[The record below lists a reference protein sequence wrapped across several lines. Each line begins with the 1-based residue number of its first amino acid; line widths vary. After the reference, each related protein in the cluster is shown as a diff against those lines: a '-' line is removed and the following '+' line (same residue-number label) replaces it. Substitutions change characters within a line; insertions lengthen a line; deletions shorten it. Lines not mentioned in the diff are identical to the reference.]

1 VVSSVLHIDH
11 DLDEEYPFE
20 ILDFTG
26 NYSKVNLKAGDM
38 VFYESAKCFHKRS
51 VPLKGRYHANMF
63 LHYRPLEWKLG
74 REDAVGAIP
83 PHWAEGSIEEQAQ
96 DGGGGLQ
103 KTVVTFSLPEGSDP
117 VVMNWERH
125 DDGQEQF
132 VFRLAPGVS
141 LSYHTHVGFSW
152 VARRDDDN
160 SVVGRWT
167 MAAGLASGA
176 NRIVVQSGRRS
187 AEL

>member
-1 VVSSVLHIDH
+1 MLRPSSVL
-11 DLDEEYPFE
+11 ETPSGVRRPSQ
-20 ILDFTG
+20 IL
-26 NYSKVNLKAGDM
+26 L
-38 VFYESAKCFHKRS
+38 R
-51 VPLKGRYHANMF
+51 
-63 LHYRPLEWKLG
+63 
-74 REDAVGAIP
+74 
-83 PHWAEGSIEEQAQ
+83 
-96 DGGGGLQ
+96 GLQ